1 MVRRKLTSSKEDYL
15 EAILS
20 LIGEKGFA
28 RVRDIADHLGVGRS
42 AVSNALHTLSR
53 HELVVYEPYKLVTL
67 TDKGS
72 RAAQAVQQR
81 HDVLKCFITDVLG
94 MDADAADQAACC
106 IEHNIDPAVLEGV
119 GDLTAFFAASGG
131 KSPLPERF
139 ATFRAS
145 RKESD
150 G

>member
-1 MVRRKLTSSKEDYL
+1 MVRRTLTSSKEDYL

-20 LIGEKGFA
+20 LIGAKGFA

-53 HELVVYEPYKLVTL
+53 HNLVVYEPYKLVTL

-72 RAAQAVQQR
+72 QAARAVQER
-81 HDVLKCFITDVLG
+81 HDVLRRFITDVLG
-94 MDADAADQAACC
+94 MDADAADQAACR
-106 IEHNIDPAVLEGV
+106 IEHNIDPAVLEGI
-119 GDLTAFFAASGG
+119 GELTAFFAASKG
-131 KSPLPERF
+131 KNPLPQRF
-139 ATFRAS
+139 AAFRAD

-150 G
+150 A

>member
-1 MVRRKLTSSKEDYL
+1 MARRKLTSSKEDYL
-15 EAILS
+15 EAILA

-53 HELVVYEPYKLVTL
+53 HELVVYEPYRLVTL

-81 HDVLKCFITDVLG
+81 HDVLKRFITDVLG

-106 IEHNIDPAVLEGV
+106 IEHNIDPTVLEGID
-119 GDLTAFFAASGG
+119 DLTAFFAQSRSR
-131 KSPLPERF
+131 SPLPQQF
-139 ATFRAS
+139 ADFRTG

-150 G
+150 A